1 MEVSSRHGSVRAPAL
16 ISPGIAPDVIA
27 MPVGQG
33 HERFGRYASNRGANP
48 LKILAPVV
56 EPETQSL
63 AWAATR
69 VRVARV
75 GEGKLILFAG
85 GMRERPHEF
94 EHR

>member
-1 MEVSSRHGSVRAPAL
+1 VQAPAL
-16 ISPGIAPDVIA
+16 ISPGIAPDAIA

-33 HERFGRYASNRGANP
+33 YEQFGRYAADRGANP
-48 LKILAPVV
+48 VTILSPTLV
-56 EPETQSL
+56 ERETQSL

-69 VRVARV
+69 VKISRV

-85 GMRERPHEF
+85 GLREKPHEH